1 MQRCCCC
8 QGFVVGRRWTQLQ
21 AVTQK
26 WKCLCSWV
34 LLQYRTQVF
43 CCTWCLTW
51 THNHSHCTTVTACD
65 SFSLLRL
72 PYFCS
77 VWFLLP
83 PKIALVLLLF
93 VECCAVFSKWSRDSG
108 IGIPSTVINRA
119 CTQTC
124 KSCSMCFWGQTL
136 KIAECDWRW
145 EFWVKE
151 KALPSHRA
159 AHHND
164 TMKDV
169 ESSLPISNRWE
180 TDSCSFDH
188 KLFSHPNTHTH
199 THTFIRLL
207 EKQGSNKQACIELR
221 WAFSF
226 GNISGKFNS
235 KYMIWSAPGLIPLS
249 LSPGKEI
256 I

>member
-1 MQRCCCC
+1 MSGDCSATSCQQCRNRHCFDVHIVKALPLDRHIHSSENSSIEVAISGPIPCPGNNIAFIIVLLWIRGEGSLTSMQRCC

-34 LLQYRTQVF
+34 LLQYHTQVF

-51 THNHSHCTTVTACD
+51 THNHSHCTTATAYD

-77 VWFLLP
+77 VWFRLP

-93 VECCAVFSKWSRDSG
+93 VECCAVFSKWSRESG
-108 IGIPSTVINRA
+108 IGIPSTVINRV

-124 KSCSMCFWGQTL
+124 KGCRMCFWGQTL

-145 EFWVKE
+145 KFWVKE

-169 ESSLPISNRWE
+169 ESSMPISNRW
-180 TDSCSFDH
+180 
-188 KLFSHPNTHTH
+188 
-199 THTFIRLL
+199 
-207 EKQGSNKQACIELR
+207 
-221 WAFSF
+221 
-226 GNISGKFNS
+226 
-235 KYMIWSAPGLIPLS
+235 
-249 LSPGKEI
+249 
-256 I
+256 